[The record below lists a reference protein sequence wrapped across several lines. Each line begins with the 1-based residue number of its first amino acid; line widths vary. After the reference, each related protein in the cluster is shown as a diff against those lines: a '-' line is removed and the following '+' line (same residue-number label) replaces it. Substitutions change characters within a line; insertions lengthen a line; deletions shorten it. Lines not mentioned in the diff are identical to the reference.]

1 MEEVAGQPLVPG
13 TKYRGVIWSLQG
25 DQEFFCNTLGLPHW
39 ATKRP
44 CWQCDARRPL
54 KNSPCP
60 KGKSVK
66 ILCPEKQRF
75 EDVLTSSNHAIF
87 KVPGVG
93 TEMIRHD
100 ALHVIYAKGVGSHL
114 LGSLLHSLCYYDDR
128 GRQTVAASDRLATI
142 FEEVQK
148 VYAEVEAPTRLTNL
162 RLSMFTDPKSPHKK
176 YPSLHCKASE
186 LKHFAP
192 ALLVVLRAMLDESME
207 HHMNMLECLQALC
220 KLGQVFDEAGIFL
233 TKEEFRQ
240 AMSLGKRFFE
250 AYDALAKWAKGC
262 NRKLFNIVH
271 KFHTMQHMIRDS
283 QFMNPRFCW
292 NFRAEDYVGQISK
305 LAHST
310 SFGLS
315 SLRLSAKVAAKYLVL
330 LHLQLVKPGY
340 GWQAVEEEP

>member
-1 MEEVAGQPLVPG
+1 M
-13 TKYRGVIWSLQG
+13 
-25 DQEFFCNTLGLPHW
+25 
-39 ATKRP
+39 
-44 CWQCDARRPL
+44 
-54 KNSPCP
+54 
-60 KGKSVK
+60 K
-66 ILCPEKQRF
+66 ILCPDKQRF

-87 KVPGVG
+87 KV

-114 LGSLLHSLCYYDDR
+114 LGSLLHSLCYYDGR

-148 VYAEVEAPTRLTNL
+148 VYAEVKAPTRLTNL

-220 KLGQVFDEAGIFL
+220 KLGQVFDEAGILL

-250 AYDALAKWAKGC
+250 AYMMPWPNGPKAATGSCSTLC
-262 NRKLFNIVH
+262 
-271 KFHTMQHMIRDS
+271 
-283 QFMNPRFCW
+283 MN
-292 NFRAEDYVGQISK
+292 
-305 LAHST
+305 ST
-310 SFGLS
+310 PCST
-315 SLRLSAKVAAKYLVL
+315 
-330 LHLQLVKPGY
+330 
-340 GWQAVEEEP
+340 